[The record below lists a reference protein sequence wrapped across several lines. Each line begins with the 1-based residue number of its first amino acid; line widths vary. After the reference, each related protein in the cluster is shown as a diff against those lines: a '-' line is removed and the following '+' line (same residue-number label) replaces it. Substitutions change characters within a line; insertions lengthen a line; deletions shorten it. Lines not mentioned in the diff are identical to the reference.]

1 MRRALLITSLLALMF
16 IGAYAG
22 AGRLVRLIIVNK
34 SGLPVEVQLT
44 GLGLTGLGPKGLGP
58 KGLKGLTLIE
68 SSTDIEEHSY
78 YLRIPKGDRLAPT
91 EKSFTIVPDYYAVQ
105 PYYIE
110 LWDPVYG
117 STCSALG
124 AQTLDI
130 NRNIKVFIL
139 ECNRRVPNAGDVPLI
154 KFGGA
159 KGRQIFP

>member
-1 MRRALLITSLLALMF
+1 MRKALLITSLLALMF

-44 GLGLTGLGPKGLGP
+44 GQGEEEGQGEEVHTYYLHVPKGN
-58 KGLKGLTLIE
+58 
-68 SSTDIEEHSY
+68 
-78 YLRIPKGDRLAPT
+78 RLAPT
-91 EKSFTIVPDYYAVQ
+91 VKSFTIVPDYYTVQ

-117 STCSALG
+117 STCSTLG
-124 AQTLDI
+124 SQTLDI
-130 NRNIKVFIL
+130 TRNIKVFIL
-139 ECNRRVPNAGDVPLI
+139 ECNRRVPNAGETPLI

-159 KGRQIFP
+159 KGGQMFP